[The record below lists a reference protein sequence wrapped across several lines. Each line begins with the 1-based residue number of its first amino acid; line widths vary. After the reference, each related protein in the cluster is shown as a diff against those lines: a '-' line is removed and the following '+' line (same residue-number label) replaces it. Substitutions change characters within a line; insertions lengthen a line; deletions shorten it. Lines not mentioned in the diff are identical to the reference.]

1 MARAG
6 SHGSSCSGSTDVELL
21 ARTDSPL
28 PPHVRGTVVT
38 VGTFDGVHRGHLDVL
53 ARLVERARQAGLPS
67 LLVTFEPHPLEIVR
81 PESAPL
87 LLTTRHEK
95 LAALAATGLEYAAI
109 VPFTRAFASRS
120 AEEFVD
126 LTLRERFRMTQLLIG
141 HDHGFGRGRAGDAE
155 LLRELGAA
163 RGFHVDVVPPVQSGS
178 GDPVS
183 SSRIRRAIAEGR
195 LDAAAAGLGRAYSV
209 SGTVVAGE
217 ARGRL
222 LGYPTLNVEP
232 ESPRKLLPPDGVYA
246 VDVATPHGR
255 FGGMLSI
262 GGRPTFHDD
271 RRIIEAHLFDASGD
285 FYGDTVQVGF
295 ITRLRDIVRFPDAT
309 ALVAQLAVDE
319 SDARRALTALAGSGN
334 LSGSTPVPPSTQ

>member
-1 MARAG
+1 
-6 SHGSSCSGSTDVELL
+6 VKLL
-21 ARTDSPL
+21 AQEESPL

-53 ARLVERARQAGLPS
+53 AHLVDRAREVGLPS

-81 PESAPL
+81 PESAPQ

-95 LAALAATGLEYAAI
+95 LAALAATGLEYVAI
-109 VPFTRAFASRS
+109 VPFTRAFARRT

-126 LTLRERFRMTQLLIG
+126 VTLRDRFHMTELLIG
-141 HDHGFGRGRAGDAE
+141 HDHGFGRGREGDAE
-155 LLRELGAA
+155 TLRELGIA
-163 RGFHVDVVPPVQSGS
+163 RGFRVEVVPPVQSAA

-195 LDAAAAGLGRAYSV
+195 LDDAAAGLGRTYSV
-209 SGTVVAGE
+209 TGVVVAGE
-217 ARGRL
+217 GRGRV

-232 ESPRKLLPPDGVYA
+232 EAPRKLLPPDGVYA
-246 VDVATPHGR
+246 VDVATPRGR

-262 GGRPTFHDD
+262 GGRPTFDDD
-271 RRIIEAHLFDASGD
+271 RRTIEAHLFEASGK
-285 FYGDTVQVGF
+285 FYGDVVQVGF
-295 ITRLRDIVRFPDAT
+295 VARLRDIERFPDAT
-309 ALVAQLAVDE
+309 ALVEQLAVDE
-319 SDARRALTALAGSGN
+319 RDARRALTALAGSGN